1 MKIFLGYA
9 ITFGWVFLM
18 LGVAQLAKKCL
29 RASDEVSRKI
39 VHVSVAFTWFPMYFF
54 FGTAWH
60 LPVPTAIFIVLNYIS
75 CRKNLFSMIER
86 SDAEKQSY
94 GTVYY
99 ALSMTVMAV
108 CACIDSRC
116 MVPYGMAALCMAL
129 GDGFAPYFGAIK
141 RGNRSFFGG
150 KRTLYGCVGVFLICG
165 AVLCAMN
172 AAFGLEMLWWQL
184 LIVAWGAT
192 IFEIVGVKGTD
203 NLTLPLGVFALC
215 CIFVL

>member
-1 MKIFLGYA
+1 MKVFLGYA
-9 ITFGWVFLM
+9 LTFGWVFLM
-18 LGVAQLAKKCL
+18 LGAAQLAKKCFK
-29 RASDEVSRKI
+29 AQDEVGRKI

-54 FGTAWH
+54 FGTSWH

-75 CRKNLFSMIER
+75 CRRNIFSMIER

-108 CACIDSRC
+108 CACIDPRC
-116 MVPYGMAALCMAL
+116 MVPYGIAALCMAL

-141 RGNRSFFGG
+141 QGNRSFFGG
-150 KRTLYGCVGVFLICG
+150 KRTLYGCIGVFIICG

-172 AAFGLEMLWWQL
+172 AVFGLEMLWWQL
-184 LIVAWGAT
+184 LIIAWGAT
-192 IFEIVGVKGTD
+192 AFEIIGVKGTD
-203 NLTLPLGVFALC
+203 NLTLPLGVFVLTC
-215 CIFVL
+215 LFVL